1 MKYVLLATLPVGM
14 IVISILVTYIG
25 ALRGKVARLEK
36 TLAGVEDPMVWLSDE
51 DRRTYAR
58 ELLERE
64 RAAYQEELLHRQ
76 LNNPIIE
83 KKEFPL

>member
-1 MKYVLLATLPVGM
+1 MKAALPV
-14 IVISILVTYIG
+14 VIAVLTVALVY
-25 ALRGKVARLEK
+25 AMLYAYRLREKVARLEK

-51 DRRTYAR
+51 DRRTHAR